1 MFLRAPSPPPP
12 GSHFSRSP
20 SLERRRSPT
29 TSASH
34 MYSCKEPPPQPKP
47 WSWRC
52 SRCRIL
58 YRLGA
63 TTRCLH
69 CGHRIGRPYTTIRGR
84 IRKTVACEYYFDYT
98 GWRDHMD
105 WGRFVREV
113 RAEQEQQ
120 REQRGR
126 ADTNGDVSTSESSK
140 EVRVCV
146 RDGHD
151 CFWDC
156 DYPSQCLED
165 C

>member
-1 MFLRAPSPPPP
+1 
-12 GSHFSRSP
+12 
-20 SLERRRSPT
+20 
-29 TSASH
+29 
-34 MYSCKEPPPQPKP
+34 
-47 WSWRC
+47 
-52 SRCRIL
+52 
-58 YRLGA
+58 
-63 TTRCLH
+63 
-69 CGHRIGRPYTTIRGR
+69 
-84 IRKTVACEYYFDYT
+84 
-98 GWRDHMD
+98 MD

-120 REQRGR
+120 REQRSR
-126 ADTNGDVSTSESSK
+126 ADADGDVYTSESSK